1 MTPDVIRATSALSAE
16 ALSASSTGA
25 SLHTW
30 FDLWEAFIQVL
41 NRDSLFILC
50 FVYPIGIMALD
61 KVAKKQQW
69 GDLAAPGSRFHTP
82 YSIFNISYNIAM
94 SIFSLAVTI
103 LTLDAMRRLPIMQ
116 NDCDLYNNDRVFD
129 SAMWYFYLSKYVEF
143 VDTIFLIVRGKDVS
157 WLHYLHHIGAPIN
170 MGIIYWSRIEAGWI
184 FSLLNGIIHTLM
196 YGYYGVTSLGY
207 RVPGLFKM
215 TLTTLQIAQ
224 FLTGFTILY
233 FYASVP
239 CWAASAER
247 MMAWWYTYLYVGTVL
262 VLFVSFYVKTYIM
275 KQVANKKK

>member
-1 MTPDVIRATSALSAE
+1 MTTDAIHTAAVNTAPLSAE
-16 ALSASSTGA
+16 GVSI

-50 FVYPIGIMALD
+50 FVYPLGIVALD
-61 KVAKKQQW
+61 TVAKRRQW
-69 GDLAAPGSRFHTP
+69 GDLAAPGSRLHTP
-82 YSIFNISYNIAM
+82 YSIVNISYNIAM
-94 SIFSLAVTI
+94 SIFSLVVTV
-103 LTLDAMRRLPIMQ
+103 LTLDAMRRLPIML
-116 NDCDLYNNDRVFD
+116 NDCELYNNDPVFN

-184 FSLLNGIIHTLM
+184 FSLLNGIIHTFM
-196 YGYYGVTSLGY
+196 YAYFAAASMKVK
-207 RVPGLFKM
+207 VPKFFKM
-215 TLTTLQIAQ
+215 SLTTLQILQ

-233 FYASVP
+233 HYAFVP

-247 MMAWWYTYLYVGTVL
+247 MAAWWYTYFYVGTVL
-262 VLFVSFYVKTYIM
+262 VLFVSFYLQTYFLT
-275 KQVANKKK
+275 QRKKK